1 MNKFKQVTNLLPIYF
16 KAIVDKKTPILAKI
30 LALGAIAY
38 IILPAD
44 VIPDL
49 IPILGKVDDTIL
61 TAALIYF
68 SNQLIPQEI
77 KDDKKIEKTT
87 D

>member
-1 MNKFKQVTNLLPIYF
+1 MNKFKQVTSLLPIYF
-16 KAIVDKKTPILAKI
+16 KALVDKKTPILAKI
-30 LALGAIAY
+30 LVLGAIAY

-49 IPILGKVDDTIL
+49 IPVLGKIDDTVL

-77 KDDKKIEKTT
+77 KDEKKIEKTT
-87 D
+87 E